1 MAQKIKPN
9 VVPFRRVLD
18 AEPELTVGLPPTAAP
33 AQVVTERPATVVDL
47 SDKPKAWLLIG
58 PGRVGKTMLARF
70 VAEMV
75 ANRGG
80 QAIYAAADPQNRS
93 LVQYLDDVAQPATN
107 DAAATTR
114 WLEQLI
120 RHAMS
125 EAISVVCDLG
135 GGDTSLGR
143 LLADM
148 PDLATVMEAG
158 GIAPVAVYILGPRVD
173 DLASLASFEARGF
186 RPPATAIV
194 MNEGL
199 ADPATPRE
207 DSFAR
212 ILRHSAFRSALDRGS
227 MHLWMPALDP
237 AVTQEIEAK
246 RLGFMQARDAVSPE
260 SRKVTPLG
268 PFDRSRVRRWLD
280 IMTAEFGPI
289 MSWLPS

>member
-1 MAQKIKPN
+1 MAQKVKPN

-33 AQVVTERPATVVDL
+33 AQAVTERPATVVDL

-93 LVQYLDDVAQPATN
+93 LVQYLDDVAQPPTN

-143 LLADM
+143 L
-148 PDLATVMEAG
+148 G
-158 GIAPVAVYILGPRVD
+158 G
-173 DLASLASFEARGF
+173 
-186 RPPATAIV
+186 
-194 MNEGL
+194 
-199 ADPATPRE
+199 
-207 DSFAR
+207 
-212 ILRHSAFRSALDRGS
+212 
-227 MHLWMPALDP
+227 
-237 AVTQEIEAK
+237 
-246 RLGFMQARDAVSPE
+246 
-260 SRKVTPLG
+260 
-268 PFDRSRVRRWLD
+268 RR
-280 IMTAEFGPI
+280 
-289 MSWLPS
+289 